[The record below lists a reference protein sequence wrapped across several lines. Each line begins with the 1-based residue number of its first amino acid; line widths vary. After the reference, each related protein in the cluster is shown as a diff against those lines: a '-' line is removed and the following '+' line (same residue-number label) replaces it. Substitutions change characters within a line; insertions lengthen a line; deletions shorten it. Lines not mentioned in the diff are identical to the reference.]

1 MAEFSSRMGRS
12 ISEPPP
18 PASRPTFKKMGKR
31 DSISEL
37 NLLPKKRHSISN
49 TPNSRAPPSRL
60 RKKNNQLFGESFD
73 PRQAQESPKKVVP
86 KSEASREILAHSL
99 LSHFLFSRLGDDE
112 LITLVDAMEKKE
124 LNEGDAVISQG
135 DFGDY
140 FYVVESGSFQIIV
153 DDVHVGDVDGVGGT
167 FGELALM
174 HNSPRVATVKAT
186 TKALLWGLDRA
197 TFRYVLAHTSSS
209 KFDDVK
215 EFLGKVKILEGL
227 QPSQMSTL
235 AQAVDVKKY
244 SKDEIIVSKGEEGNE
259 MFVIKEGSVVCRVVK
274 GAGDAES
281 AHQASRV
288 SSIKVQNINLESGD
302 YFGERALMYNEARA
316 ADVIATS
323 DCTCYTIS
331 AAVFNMV
338 LGSLKDLLENN
349 LRSTLLKSLDVF
361 SDLSEDKFDSLAKA
375 LVPMEFEE
383 DDEVICEGY
392 KSDHFFL
399 IRSGNATLE
408 GDNGVDIILG
418 PGECF
423 GEEALLGHETFGM
436 TVSAVNDLECLVLLS
451 TSLGDLGI
459 ELTTATLTRLRV
471 ASESRLNGSRDSRKS
486 FGTKDLASMLDSAN
500 IEDDEV
506 NSDGA
511 GTRLTVNALVELTTG
526 RTLGTGSFGRVK
538 FARHNATDTVVAL
551 KILQKEAIRQTRQQR
566 NIMNEKELTAS
577 LIHPFILNLYGTF
590 QDRDCL
596 YMMLEIV
603 MGGELFRLLHGDGSL
618 QNLLSPNDTAFYA
631 ACVASVYDYIH
642 PTGIIYRDLKPENI
656 LIANDGY
663 LKIVDWGFAKKVVD
677 KTFTTCGT
685 PEYLAP
691 ELVQGTGHGKG
702 VDYWALGILI
712 FEMLTGSTPFVGNDP
727 DDTMAICRNIMN
739 ENIIYP
745 EDFDEN
751 AADLIDGLCSRE
763 ILTRLGCRKLGCKG
777 VLNHPFFDGICW
789 KSLSKKSID
798 APWKPDLKDGT
809 DCTYFDDIYDEE
821 EEYIEEYTD
830 DQEVFVGF

>member
-1 MAEFSSRMGRS
+1 
-12 ISEPPP
+12 
-18 PASRPTFKKMGKR
+18 
-31 DSISEL
+31 
-37 NLLPKKRHSISN
+37 
-49 TPNSRAPPSRL
+49 
-60 RKKNNQLFGESFD
+60 
-73 PRQAQESPKKVVP
+73 
-86 KSEASREILAHSL
+86 
-99 LSHFLFSRLGDDE
+99 
-112 LITLVDAMEKKE
+112 
-124 LNEGDAVISQG
+124 
-135 DFGDY
+135 
-140 FYVVESGSFQIIV
+140 
-153 DDVHVGDVDGVGGT
+153 
-167 FGELALM
+167 
-174 HNSPRVATVKAT
+174 
-186 TKALLWGLDRA
+186 
-197 TFRYVLAHTSSS
+197 
-209 KFDDVK
+209 
-215 EFLGKVKILEGL
+215 
-227 QPSQMSTL
+227 
-235 AQAVDVKKY
+235 
-244 SKDEIIVSKGEEGNE
+244 
-259 MFVIKEGSVVCRVVK
+259 
-274 GAGDAES
+274 
-281 AHQASRV
+281 
-288 SSIKVQNINLESGD
+288 
-302 YFGERALMYNEARA
+302 
-316 ADVIATS
+316 
-323 DCTCYTIS
+323 
-331 AAVFNMV
+331 
-338 LGSLKDLLENN
+338 
-349 LRSTLLKSLDVF
+349 
-361 SDLSEDKFDSLAKA
+361 
-375 LVPMEFEE
+375 
-383 DDEVICEGY
+383 
-392 KSDHFFL
+392 
-399 IRSGNATLE
+399 
-408 GDNGVDIILG
+408 
-418 PGECF
+418 
-423 GEEALLGHETFGM
+423 
-436 TVSAVNDLECLVLLS
+436 
-451 TSLGDLGI
+451 
-459 ELTTATLTRLRV
+459 
-471 ASESRLNGSRDSRKS
+471 
-486 FGTKDLASMLDSAN
+486 MLDSAN